1 MFLEFK
7 RHFGVIHLLSL
18 LIIKHLESDL
28 TQYMTYIYE
37 LFQSAYKGNHN
48 TETALVKVQ
57 NDVLRALDGQQS
69 VILLHY

>member
-1 MFLEFK
+1 MA
-7 RHFGVIHLLSL
+7 VIHLLFL

-37 LFQSAYKGNHN
+37 LFQSAYKGNHS

-69 VILLHY
+69 VMLLHY

>member
-1 MFLEFK
+1 M
-7 RHFGVIHLLSL
+7 GVIHLLFL

-37 LFQSAYKGNHN
+37 LFQSAYKGNHS